1 MKNMII
7 GTGNAGCQIIKMAAL
22 SPLLDEVEFY
32 AIDSVL
38 STIDMDSISNV
49 KFIPIMSDEKAG
61 SGRDRERG
69 KAMFKFHEENK
80 AFDEMYK
87 VASESKTPVIVV
99 SSAAGGTGSGSIVPL
114 CDALIIED
122 FVRTKLT
129 LIADELSKEI
139 TKSFRQSHTVGDNSC
154 DGCNECVDKG
164 IEVSLHLI
172 EQLPYL
178 RDMLAF
184 DVKAAY
190 EGDPAAVNYNE
201 IIFSYPGLYAI
212 TVHRIANI
220 LYNQGIELIPRIM
233 SEYSHSLTGIDIHPG
248 ATIGRHFFIDHGT
261 GVVIGET
268 TVIGD
273 NVTLYQGVT
282 LGGKSFP
289 RDEQGNI
296 VRGKKRHPT
305 IEDGVTIYAGA
316 TILGGDTVIGRNSI
330 IGGNVWI
337 VSSIPPNSKVT
348 LPENQTKMNI
358 KTFF

>member
-1 MKNMII
+1 
-7 GTGNAGCQIIKMAAL
+7 
-22 SPLLDEVEFY
+22 
-32 AIDSVL
+32 
-38 STIDMDSISNV
+38 
-49 KFIPIMSDEKAG
+49 
-61 SGRDRERG
+61 
-69 KAMFKFHEENK
+69 
-80 AFDEMYK
+80 
-87 VASESKTPVIVV
+87 
-99 SSAAGGTGSGSIVPL
+99 
-114 CDALIIED
+114 
-122 FVRTKLT
+122 
-129 LIADELSKEI
+129 
-139 TKSFRQSHTVGDNSC
+139 
-154 DGCNECVDKG
+154 
-164 IEVSLHLI
+164 
-172 EQLPYL
+172 
-178 RDMLAF
+178 
-184 DVKAAY
+184 
-190 EGDPAAVNYNE
+190 E

-220 LYNQGIELIPRIM
+220 LYNKGIELIPRIM

-248 ATIGRHFFIDHGT
+248 AKIGRHFFIDHGT

-296 VRGKKRHPT
+296 IRGKKRHPT

-316 TILGGDTVIGRNSI
+316 TILGGDTVIGRNSV

>member
-1 MKNMII
+1 MEASMTVDNEMIKSRINAAADNVLEDYKGDMLYHADKYPIPSKNAII
-7 GTGNAGCQIIKMAAL
+7 RVLNNL
-22 SPLLDEVEFY
+22 
-32 AIDSVL
+32 ID
-38 STIDMDSISNV
+38 
-49 KFIPIMSDEKAG
+49 
-61 SGRDRERG
+61 
-69 KAMFKFHEENK
+69 
-80 AFDEMYK
+80 
-87 VASESKTPVIVV
+87 VIFP
-99 SSAAGGTGSGSIVPL
+99 GYFTEYNIQGEGIG
-114 CDALIIED
+114 EY
-122 FVRTKLT
+122 VRSKLT
-129 LIADELSKEI
+129 LIAEELSNEI
-139 TKSFRQSHTVGDNSC
+139 IKSFRQSHTVGDNSC
-154 DGCNECVDKG
+154 DGCQECIEKG
-164 IEVSLHLI
+164 MEVSLYLI

-190 EGDPAAVNYNE
+190 EGDPAAINYNE

-220 LYNQGIELIPRIM
+220 LYNKGIELIPRIM

-296 VRGKKRHPT
+296 IRGKKRHPT

-316 TILGGDTVIGRNSI
+316 TILGGDTVIGRNSV